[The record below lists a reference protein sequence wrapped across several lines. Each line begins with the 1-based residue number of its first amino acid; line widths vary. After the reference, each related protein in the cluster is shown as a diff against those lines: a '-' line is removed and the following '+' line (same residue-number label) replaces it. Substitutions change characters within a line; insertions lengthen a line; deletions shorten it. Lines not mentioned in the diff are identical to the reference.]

1 MDTNFFPMAMD
12 ATHEGFDGTKIVEY
26 LNNSGALGFAGG
38 LPTSLKQSGEQWDF
52 PNAWAPTTWITIHGL
67 MKCDQVNFLPI

>member
-26 LNNSGALGFAGG
+26 LNKSGALGFAGG

-52 PNAWAPTTWITIHGL
+52 LMPGHQQLGL
-67 MKCDQVNFLPI
+67 PFTDL